1 MMQNTRCYNTYE
13 HEECEKGEEAKI
25 DDYDTMNSKDSDKEE
40 ENLDGDDDDKGG
52 HDGRR
57 EGYEGEDIL
66 KRVITAK
73 DEMTK
78 EEADIR

>member
-13 HEECEKGEEAKI
+13 HKEWEKGEEAKI
-25 DDYDTMNSKDSDKEE
+25 DDYDTTNSKDSDEE
-40 ENLDGDDDDKGG
+40 EDLDGDDHDEEG